1 MSEDEDKPTVVIDF
15 DSIKSQLQEDEELLE
30 SGKIVQDDLELEFGS
45 LESLIGEEEE
55 EEYNPNIS
63 VYLFTFKTTY
73 FKNNSQLTR
82 TFDFTK
88 TLEDLAEL
96 NHALSNDPTS
106 IVVFYYNSSPKIV
119 NQLSMQIKDKFPL
132 AKTVIIA
139 KNLSPEKA
147 EQHHNS
153 KYGASSYLNEP
164 FSADDFLKT
173 IQNLEN
179 N

>member
-15 DSIKSQLQEDEELLE
+15 DSIKSQLQEEEELLE
-30 SGKIVQDDLELEFGS
+30 SGKILQDDLELEFGS
-45 LESLIGEEEE
+45 LESLIGEQRDD
-55 EEYNPNIS
+55 EYNPTIS

-73 FKNNSQLTR
+73 FKNNSQLTKG
-82 TFDFTK
+82 FDFTK
-88 TLEDLAEL
+88 TLPDLAQL
-96 NHALSNDPTS
+96 NDALSNDPTS
-106 IVVFYYNSSPKIV
+106 IVIFYYNSSPKIV

-132 AKTVIIA
+132 AKTIIIA

-147 EQHHNS
+147 QQHHNS
-153 KYGASSYLNEP
+153 KYGANSYLNEP
-164 FSADDFLKT
+164 FSDEDFLKT

>member
-15 DSIKSQLQEDEELLE
+15 DSIKSQLQEEEELLE
-30 SGKIVQDDLELEFGS
+30 SGKIVLDDLELEFGS
-45 LESLIGEEEE
+45 LESLIGEED
-55 EEYNPNIS
+55 EYSPNIS

-73 FKNNSQLTR
+73 FKTNSQLTKG
-82 TFDFTK
+82 FDFTK
-88 TLEDLAEL
+88 ALPDLTQL
-96 NHALSNDPTS
+96 NDALSNDPTS

-132 AKTVIIA
+132 AKTIIIA

-147 EQHHNS
+147 QQHHSS
-153 KYGASSYLNEP
+153 KYGANSYLNDP
-164 FSADDFLKT
+164 FSDEDFLKT